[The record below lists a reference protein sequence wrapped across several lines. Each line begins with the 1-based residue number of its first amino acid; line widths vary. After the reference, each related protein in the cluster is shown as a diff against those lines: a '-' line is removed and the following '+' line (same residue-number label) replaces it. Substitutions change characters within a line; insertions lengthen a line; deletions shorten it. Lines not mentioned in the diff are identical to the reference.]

1 MRGPHALVE
10 HWPPPKSG
18 SCGDEG
24 SDGGVVGGEVSPSL
38 GGHIELGGAGGG
50 GGCLS

>member
-18 SCGDEG
+18 NWGEEG
-24 SDGGVVGGEVSPSL
+24 SDGVGGEVSPSL
-38 GGHIELGGAGGG
+38 GGDIELGGAGGG
-50 GGCLS
+50 GCLS